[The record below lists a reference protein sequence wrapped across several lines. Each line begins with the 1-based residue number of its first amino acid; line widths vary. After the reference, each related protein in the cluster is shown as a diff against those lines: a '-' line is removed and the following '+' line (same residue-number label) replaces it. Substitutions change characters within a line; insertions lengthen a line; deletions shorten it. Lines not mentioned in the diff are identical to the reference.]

1 MEYKKKKVLIVD
13 DQKDYLKLIINE
25 LKSEFDIC
33 YSDSLYGLKNIILD
47 KLDVALLDIRLNK
60 DDSENTDGI
69 EILKILH
76 NERPDIPV
84 IMMTAYGD
92 VDIAVESMKF
102 GAVDFIQ
109 KNKVEIADIRKIIQ
123 TNLEKYKLT
132 RKISELEKKLQL
144 LEPGEIVGDSDF
156 IKNIRRLVD
165 MVANDGYVT
174 VLLQGATGTGK
185 ELVARAIH
193 SKGVRN
199 KNPFVAFSI
208 SSLNRSLVESELFGH
223 EKGAFTGAGKRKIGY
238 IEKANGGILF
248 LDEIGEL
255 DPEIQMKLLRFLENK
270 TFRRLGSTDDIQV
283 DLQIIAATNKNL
295 ETAVREKNF
304 RDDLYFRLK
313 TFQIFLPELK
323 ERKKDI
329 PQLAKYFLKLF
340 HLQGRTRITTI
351 SNDAMEL
358 LKSYLWPGN
367 IRELKS
373 CIERAVIY
381 AEYNE
386 HKGIIVEDLPL
397 DVRQGEVKE
406 LKGLQIEIQNGGT
419 DIHKELRRL
428 ELAYI
433 EKALEKVGG
442 KKIEAWKI
450 LGYNDRYAMQRRI
463 KRIIQSNN
471 NLLYEFPLLQKLYK
485 RCS

>member
-25 LKSEFDIC
+25 LKSEFDIR
-33 YSDSLYGLKNIILD
+33 YSDSLSGLKNIILD

-76 NERPDIPV
+76 NERPNIPV

-109 KNKVEIADIRKIIQ
+109 KNKVEIADIRKVIQ
-123 TNLEKYKLT
+123 TNLVKHKLT

-255 DPEIQMKLLRFLENK
+255 DSEVQMKLLRFLENK
-270 TFRRLGSTDDIQV
+270 TF
-283 DLQIIAATNKNL
+283 
-295 ETAVREKNF
+295 
-304 RDDLYFRLK
+304 
-313 TFQIFLPELK
+313 
-323 ERKKDI
+323 
-329 PQLAKYFLKLF
+329 
-340 HLQGRTRITTI
+340 
-351 SNDAMEL
+351 
-358 LKSYLWPGN
+358 
-367 IRELKS
+367 
-373 CIERAVIY
+373 
-381 AEYNE
+381 
-386 HKGIIVEDLPL
+386 
-397 DVRQGEVKE
+397 
-406 LKGLQIEIQNGGT
+406 
-419 DIHKELRRL
+419 
-428 ELAYI
+428 
-433 EKALEKVGG
+433 
-442 KKIEAWKI
+442 
-450 LGYNDRYAMQRRI
+450 
-463 KRIIQSNN
+463 
-471 NLLYEFPLLQKLYK
+471 
-485 RCS
+485 